1 MLFYP
6 YFLLFILA
14 DAQIG
19 EETLILR
26 RNIERY
32 LLKFFKNRI
41 LIAKIWEFRE
51 NLLYSVH
58 LLLGGHALPL
68 QDEPQQLPNLPAD
81 YMGISKSY
89 LYKLTSAKKISFYK
103 PKGKMIYFS
112 REELESYLLQ
122 NPAKTA
128 DEIEAEAEQYLIK
141 NKKR

>member
-1 MLFYP
+1 MNNPFNEIEARLSN
-6 YFLLFILA
+6 I
-14 DAQIG
+14 
-19 EETLILR
+19 ETLLIDIKHGSEGSINPSPTNTKLP
-26 RNIERY
+26 
-32 LLKFFKNRI
+32 KN
-41 LIAKIWEFRE
+41 
-51 NLLYSVH
+51 
-58 LLLGGHALPL
+58 ALTFN
-68 QDEPQQLPNLPAD
+68 EAAD

>member
-81 YMGISKSY
+81 YMGINFQFVVDHLLRIVDFVSEFHDDVRKGLRIHVSY
-89 LYKLTSAKKISFYK
+89 NFKLVEFVSHHPVS
-103 PKGKMIYFS
+103 S
-112 REELESYLLQ
+112 
-122 NPAKTA
+122 
-128 DEIEAEAEQYLIK
+128 
-141 NKKR
+141 